1 LPRPDK
7 VKSVPPLER
16 LLYLKR
22 LPTLGNLPAAD
33 LALIGDLAEERVF
46 PKNSV
51 VYREGEPIPA
61 MHFVVEGAIAVRRH
75 GRRLGTVGA
84 GAGLGGLGLF
94 AGDNEGV
101 DAMAEE
107 DTLTL
112 ELEADAVFE
121 LFEDR
126 FSILQHIIRDLCR
139 ELVDLIVRLRLAPR
153 MKDCPQLSALP
164 PDLDLVERIFF
175 LRQMEPFRKSS
186 INALAELSRTIT
198 QVRFEPGTT
207 LWKAGDSASW
217 MLLLA
222 SGTVRCRVPAAPL
235 PATEAEAAAS
245 PSPDFDYVVCA
256 GHPVGALESLGEL
269 PRWHDAVTET
279 TVVALQG
286 NTDQV
291 VDVFEDN
298 FGMAR
303 DYLAVIARSVLR
315 ILETRLAEGESGPPS
330 L

>member
-1 LPRPDK
+1 
-7 VKSVPPLER
+7 VER

-22 LPTLGNLPAAD
+22 LPMLGNLPGAD
-33 LALIGDLAEERVF
+33 LALIGDLAEERAF
-46 PKNSV
+46 PKGSV

-61 MHFVVEGAIAVRRH
+61 MHFVVEGAIGVRRH

-94 AGDNEGV
+94 AGDSEGV
-101 DAMAEE
+101 DAVAEE

-153 MKDCPQLSALP
+153 MKECPQLSSLP
-164 PDLDLVERIFF
+164 ADLDLVERIFF

-198 QVRFEPGTT
+198 QVRFPPGTT
-207 LWKAGDSASW
+207 LWKAGDPATW

-222 SGTVRCRVPAAPL
+222 SGMVRCRVPPAAAV
-235 PATEAEAAAS
+235 PAPVTEAAAVTEDA
-245 PSPDFDYVVCA
+245 PAPDEGFGFVVCA

-303 DYLAVIARSVLR
+303 DYLALLARSVLR
-315 ILETRLAEGESGPPS
+315 ILETRLGEGESGPPS

>member
-1 LPRPDK
+1 LPRPDSAR
-7 VKSVPPLER
+7 SVPPVER

-33 LALIGDLAEERVF
+33 LTLIGELAQERFF
-46 PKNSV
+46 PRGSV
-51 VYREGEPIPA
+51 IYREGEPIPA
-61 MHFVVEGAIAVRRH
+61 MHFVVEGSIGVRRH
-75 GRRLGTVGA
+75 GRRLGSVGA

-94 AGDNEGV
+94 AGDAVGV
-101 DAMAEE
+101 DAEAEE

-139 ELVDLIVRLRLAPR
+139 ELVDLFVRLRLNPR
-153 MKDCPQLSALP
+153 LKEVRNLSTP
-164 PDLDLVERIFF
+164 PRDLDLVERIFL
-175 LRQMEPFRKSS
+175 LRQMEPFRNSS

-198 QVRFEPGTT
+198 QVRFDPGTP
-207 LWKAGDSASW
+207 LWRAGDPASWILVIVSGRVLCRVPEAPAADAGAGDSA
-217 MLLLA
+217 
-222 SGTVRCRVPAAPL
+222 PAF
-235 PATEAEAAAS
+235 E
-245 PSPDFDYVVCA
+245 FR
-256 GHPVGALESLGEL
+256 VGAGFPLGSLESLGEL
-269 PRWHDAVTET
+269 PRWHDAVTESA
-279 TVVALQG
+279 VVALQG

-298 FGMAR
+298 FSMAR
-303 DYLAVIARSVLR
+303 DYLAVLARSMLR
-315 ILETRLAEGESGPPS
+315 ILETRLGEGQSGPPS